1 MSAPHGRSPLDRY
14 ELSAQQHKQ
23 IDGLLDVLERDD
35 RAPTAVRDRARALE
49 VHIAD
54 SLVALDLDL
63 LRDVRDVVDLGA
75 GAGFPG
81 LVLAVALPRA
91 RVHLIES
98 QRRKC
103 EFIERTTATAAIG
116 NATVVCARAEE
127 WADGFERND
136 VALARA
142 LAAQP
147 VVLEYAAPL
156 LRVGGALIDWR
167 GRRDPEEERAAASA
181 AAELGVELR
190 EIRHVVPF
198 AGATDR
204 HLHVWQKTAATPP
217 RYPRRAGIARKRP
230 LAAGTIAA
238 SDRDR
243 R

>member
-1 MSAPHGRSPLDRY
+1 MSAPHGRSTLDRY

-103 EFIERTTATAAIG
+103 EFIERTTATAA
-116 NATVVCARAEE
+116 
-127 WADGFERND
+127 
-136 VALARA
+136 
-142 LAAQP
+142 
-147 VVLEYAAPL
+147 
-156 LRVGGALIDWR
+156 
-167 GRRDPEEERAAASA
+167 
-181 AAELGVELR
+181 
-190 EIRHVVPF
+190 
-198 AGATDR
+198 
-204 HLHVWQKTAATPP
+204 
-217 RYPRRAGIARKRP
+217 
-230 LAAGTIAA
+230 
-238 SDRDR
+238 
-243 R
+243 